1 MKSLD
6 LEILQNLTQDILG
19 KMAFMFVEPV
29 AEVGGLE
36 DSLSAC
42 VEYVGPGGT
51 DALIL
56 QGSAD
61 FLMELASGLLGL
73 EFDEVDKNVEGM
85 HSLKEIANV
94 LAGEIIREL
103 GGEHAQF
110 TLGIP
115 YVLEGPSPEGA
126 NGSVVCDF
134 DAMGQAFR
142 ASVVH
147 LPNA

>member
-1 MKSLD
+1 MKVLD
-6 LEILQNLTQDILG
+6 LEMLQNLTQDILG
-19 KMAFMFVEPV
+19 KMAFMFVEPM
-29 AEVGGLE
+29 EDGGDYE
-36 DSLSAC
+36 GSLSAC
-42 VEYVGPGGT
+42 VEYEGPEGT

-56 QGSAD
+56 QGSSD

-73 EFDEVDKNVEGM
+73 EFHEVDKNVEGL

-110 TLGIP
+110 SLGIP
-115 YVLEGPSPEGA
+115 YALESERPEGA
-126 NGSVVCDF
+126 EETVVCDF

-142 ASVVH
+142 ASIVH
-147 LPNA
+147 MPSA

>member
-6 LEILQNLTQDILG
+6 METLQHLTQDIMG
-19 KMAFMFVEPV
+19 KMAFMFVEPS
-29 AEVGGLE
+29 ADGCEFDG
-36 DSLSAC
+36 SLSAC
-42 VEYVGPGGT
+42 VEYEGPEGT
-51 DALIL
+51 DALVL

-73 EFDEVDKNVEGM
+73 EFDEVDKNVEGL

-103 GGEHAQF
+103 GGEHAHF

-115 YVLEGPSPEGA
+115 FALEGTQPETGEQT
-126 NGSVVCDF
+126 VVCDF

-142 ASVVH
+142 ASIVH
-147 LPNA
+147 MPSA